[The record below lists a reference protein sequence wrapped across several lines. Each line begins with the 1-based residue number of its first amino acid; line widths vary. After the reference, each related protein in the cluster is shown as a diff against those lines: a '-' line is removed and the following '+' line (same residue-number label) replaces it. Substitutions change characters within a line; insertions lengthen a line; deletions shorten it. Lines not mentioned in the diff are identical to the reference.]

1 MTRISTKDFRNLPI
15 EKWNVTTFREYL
27 KHEHEERYKIPY
39 VTRSYAMEGR
49 MLKTF
54 IAEHTSEA
62 TKRFIDACFADYKPT
77 REYPGL
83 NFAFMY
89 SYMRSRLLPRVL
101 DELRRR
107 GEQQRRK
114 REYIEVR
121 TEEIIDYL

>member
-49 MLKTF
+49 MLKMSL
-54 IAEHTSEA
+54 AEYNQEIL
-62 TKRFIDACFADYKPT
+62 KRFIDACFADYKPT

-89 SYMRSRLLPRVL
+89 SYMRSRLLLRVL
-101 DELRRR
+101 EEIRREEAR
-107 GEQQRRK
+107 LSRNQAH
-114 REYIEVR
+114 ITVS

>member
-49 MLKTF
+49 MLKMSL
-54 IAEHTSEA
+54 AEYNQEVL
-62 TKRFIDACFADYKPT
+62 KRFIDACFADYKPT

-101 DELRRR
+101 E
-107 GEQQRRK
+107 EIRRK
-114 REYIEVR
+114 EARLSQNTEYIEVS

>member
-1 MTRISTKDFRNLPI
+1 MTRISTKDFCNLPI

-49 MLKTF
+49 MLKMSL
-54 IAEHTSEA
+54 AEYNQEVL
-62 TKRFIDACFADYKPT
+62 KQFIDVCFADYKPT

-101 DELRRR
+101 E
-107 GEQQRRK
+107 EIRRK
-114 REYIEVR
+114 SAHLSRNPEHITVSA
-121 TEEIIDYL
+121 EEIIDYL

>member
-15 EKWNVTTFREYL
+15 EKWNVTTFREYMVHVHVV
-27 KHEHEERYKIPY
+27 KYKIAY
-39 VTRSYAMEGR
+39 VTRNYAVEGR
-49 MLKTF
+49 MLKSF
-54 IAEHTSEA
+54 IADHKPEA

-101 DELRRR
+101 E
-107 GEQQRRK
+107 EIRRK
-114 REYIEVR
+114 EARLSRNTEHIKVS

>member
-27 KHEHEERYKIPY
+27 KHVHGERYEIPY

-49 MLKTF
+49 MLKAF
-54 IAEHTSEA
+54 IAEHKPEA
-62 TKRFIDACFADYKPT
+62 TKRFIDVCFADYKPT

-89 SYMRSRLLPRVL
+89 SYMRSRLLPRIL
-101 DELRRR
+101 DELRKRD
-107 GEQQRRK
+107 EQHCRQRVH
-114 REYIEVR
+114 IEVS

>member
-27 KHEHEERYKIPY
+27 KHVHEERYKIPY

-54 IAEHTSEA
+54 IAEYKTGA
-62 TKRFIDACFADYKPT
+62 TKLFIDACFADYKST

-101 DELRRR
+101 E
-107 GEQQRRK
+107 EIRK
-114 REYIEVR
+114 KEARFSRNQTHIKVS
-121 TEEIIDYL
+121 TQEIIDYL

>member
-27 KHEHEERYKIPY
+27 KHEHEERYKISY

-49 MLKTF
+49 MLKAF
-54 IAEHTSEA
+54 IAEHKPEA
-62 TKRFIDACFADYKPT
+62 TKRFIDVCFADYKPT

-101 DELRRR
+101 E
-107 GEQQRRK
+107 EIRRK
-114 REYIEVR
+114 GAHLSRDTEQIIVS

>member
-1 MTRISTKDFRNLPI
+1 MARISTKDFRNLPI

-27 KHEHEERYKIPY
+27 KHEHEERYNIPY
-39 VTRSYAMEGR
+39 VTRSYAMEAR

-54 IAEHTSEA
+54 IAEYKTEA
-62 TKRFIDACFADYKPT
+62 TKRFIDTCFADYKPT

-89 SYMRSRLLPRVL
+89 SYMRSRLLPKVL
-101 DELRRR
+101 E
-107 GEQQRRK
+107 EIRRK
-114 REYIEVR
+114 SAHLSRNTEHIKVS

>member
-1 MTRISTKDFRNLPI
+1 MPRISTKDFRNLPI

-49 MLKTF
+49 MLKMSL
-54 IAEHTSEA
+54 AEYNQEVL
-62 TKRFIDACFADYKPT
+62 KRFIDACFADYKPT

-101 DELRRR
+101 E
-107 GEQQRRK
+107 EIRRK
-114 REYIEVR
+114 GAHLSRNMEQIIVS

>member
-1 MTRISTKDFRNLPI
+1 MTRILTKDFRNLPI

-49 MLKTF
+49 MLKMSL
-54 IAEHTSEA
+54 AEYNQEIL
-62 TKRFIDACFADYKPT
+62 KRFIDACFADYKPT

-89 SYMRSRLLPRVL
+89 SYMRSRLLLRVL
-101 DELRRR
+101 EEIRREEAR
-107 GEQQRRK
+107 LSRNQAH
-114 REYIEVR
+114 ITVS

>member
-49 MLKTF
+49 MLKRSL
-54 IAEHTSEA
+54 AEYNQEVL
-62 TKRFIDACFADYKPT
+62 KRFIDACFADYKPT

-89 SYMRSRLLPRVL
+89 SYMRSRLLLRIL
-101 DELRRR
+101 DELRKRD
-107 GEQQRRK
+107 EQHCRQRVH
-114 REYIEVR
+114 IEVS

>member
-27 KHEHEERYKIPY
+27 KHEHEECYNIPY

-49 MLKTF
+49 MLK
-54 IAEHTSEA
+54 ISLAEYNQEVL
-62 TKRFIDACFADYKPT
+62 KRFIDACFADYKPT

-101 DELRRR
+101 E
-107 GEQQRRK
+107 EIRRK
-114 REYIEVR
+114 SAHLSRNTEQIIVS

>member
-1 MTRISTKDFRNLPI
+1 MTHISTKDFRSLPI

-49 MLKTF
+49 MLKMSL
-54 IAEHTSEA
+54 AEYNQEVL
-62 TKRFIDACFADYKPT
+62 KRFIDACFADYKPT

-101 DELRRR
+101 E
-107 GEQQRRK
+107 EIRRK
-114 REYIEVR
+114 EARLSRNQAHIIVS

>member
-49 MLKTF
+49 MLKMSL
-54 IAEHTSEA
+54 AEYNQEVL
-62 TKRFIDACFADYKPT
+62 KRFIDACFADYKPT

-101 DELRRR
+101 EEIRKKGAHLSRNT
-107 GEQQRRK
+107 EQ
-114 REYIEVR
+114 IVVS

>member
-49 MLKTF
+49 MLKMSL
-54 IAEHTSEA
+54 AEYNQEVL
-62 TKRFIDACFADYKPT
+62 KRFIDACFADYKPT

-89 SYMRSRLLPRVL
+89 SYMRSRLLLRVL
-101 DELRRR
+101 EEIRREEAR
-107 GEQQRRK
+107 LSRNQAH
-114 REYIEVR
+114 ITVS

>member
-27 KHEHEERYKIPY
+27 KHVHEERYKIPY

-49 MLKTF
+49 MLKMSL
-54 IAEHTSEA
+54 AEYNQEVL
-62 TKRFIDACFADYKPT
+62 KRFIDACFADYKPT

-101 DELRRR
+101 E
-107 GEQQRRK
+107 EIRRK
-114 REYIEVR
+114 EARFSR
-121 TEEIIDYL
+121 NTEHIVVSTEDIIGYL

>member
-15 EKWNVTTFREYL
+15 EKWNVTTFREYMVHVHVM
-27 KHEHEERYKIPY
+27 KYKIAY
-39 VTRSYAMEGR
+39 VTRNYAVEGR
-49 MLKTF
+49 MLKAF
-54 IAEHTSEA
+54 IAEHGPEA

-101 DELRRR
+101 DEIRRR

>member
-1 MTRISTKDFRNLPI
+1 MTRISTKDFRNLSI

-27 KHEHEERYKIPY
+27 KHVHEERYKIPY

-54 IAEHTSEA
+54 IAEYKPEA

-83 NFAFMY
+83 NFAFMF

-101 DELRRR
+101 E
-107 GEQQRRK
+107 EIRK
-114 REYIEVR
+114 KEARFSRNLTYITVS
-121 TEEIIDYL
+121 TEDIIDYL

>member
-39 VTRSYAMEGR
+39 VTRSHAMEGR
-49 MLKTF
+49 MLKAF
-54 IAEHTSEA
+54 IADHKPEA

-101 DELRRR
+101 E
-107 GEQQRRK
+107 EIRRK
-114 REYIEVR
+114 SAHLSRNTEHIEVS
-121 TEEIIDYL
+121 TEDIIDYL

>member
-27 KHEHEERYKIPY
+27 KHVHEERYKIPY

-49 MLKTF
+49 MLKAF
-54 IAEHTSEA
+54 IAEHKPEA
-62 TKRFIDACFADYKPT
+62 TKRFIDVCFADYKPT

-89 SYMRSRLLPRVL
+89 SYMRSRLLPQIL
-101 DELRRR
+101 DDLRR
-107 GEQQRRK
+107 EEAKLQRQAVQP
-114 REYIEVR
+114 EVS

>member
-27 KHEHEERYKIPY
+27 KHVHEERYKIPY

-54 IAEHTSEA
+54 IVEYKPGA
-62 TKRFIDACFADYKPT
+62 TKLFIDACFADYKPT

-101 DELRRR
+101 E
-107 GEQQRRK
+107 EIRRK
-114 REYIEVR
+114 GAHLFRNMEQIIVS

>member
-1 MTRISTKDFRNLPI
+1 MTHISTKDFRNLPI

-27 KHEHEERYKIPY
+27 KHVHEERYKIPY

-54 IAEHTSEA
+54 IAEYKPEA
-62 TKRFIDACFADYKPT
+62 TKLFIDACFADYKST

-101 DELRRR
+101 E
-107 GEQQRRK
+107 EIRK
-114 REYIEVR
+114 KEARFSRNQTHIKVS
-121 TEEIIDYL
+121 TQEIIDYL

>member
-27 KHEHEERYKIPY
+27 KYEHEERYKIPY

-54 IAEHTSEA
+54 IAEYKPEA
-62 TKRFIDACFADYKPT
+62 TKLFIDACFADYKST

-101 DELRRR
+101 E
-107 GEQQRRK
+107 EIRK
-114 REYIEVR
+114 KEARFSRNQTHIKVS
-121 TEEIIDYL
+121 TQEIIDYL

>member
-27 KHEHEERYKIPY
+27 KHEHEECYKIPY
-39 VTRSYAMEGR
+39 VTRSHAMEGR

-54 IAEHTSEA
+54 IAEYKPEA

-89 SYMRSRLLPRVL
+89 SYMRSRLLPKVL
-101 DELRRR
+101 E
-107 GEQQRRK
+107 EIRRK
-114 REYIEVR
+114 SAHLSRNPAHIEVS

>member
-49 MLKTF
+49 MLKMSL
-54 IAEHTSEA
+54 AEYNQEVL
-62 TKRFIDACFADYKPT
+62 KRFIDACFADYKPT

-89 SYMRSRLLPRVL
+89 SYMRSRLLLRVL
-101 DELRRR
+101 EEIRREEAR
-107 GEQQRRK
+107 LSRNQAN
-114 REYIEVR
+114 ITVS

>member
-1 MTRISTKDFRNLPI
+1 MARISTKDFRNLPI

-27 KHEHEERYKIPY
+27 KHEHEERYNIPY

-49 MLKTF
+49 MLKTL
-54 IAEHTSEA
+54 IAEYKPEA
-62 TKRFIDACFADYKPT
+62 TKLFIDACFADYKST

-101 DELRRR
+101 E
-107 GEQQRRK
+107 EIRK
-114 REYIEVR
+114 KEARFSRNQTHIKVS
-121 TEEIIDYL
+121 TQEIIDYL

>member
-27 KHEHEERYKIPY
+27 KHVHEERYKIPY

-54 IAEHTSEA
+54 IAEYKPGA
-62 TKRFIDACFADYKPT
+62 TKLFIDACFADYKST

-101 DELRRR
+101 
-107 GEQQRRK
+107 GEIRRK
-114 REYIEVR
+114 GAHLSRNTEHISVS

>member
-39 VTRSYAMEGR
+39 VTRSHAMEGR
-49 MLKTF
+49 MLKSF
-54 IAEHTSEA
+54 IAEHKPEA
-62 TKRFIDACFADYKPT
+62 TKQFIDACFADYKLT

-89 SYMRSRLLPRVL
+89 SYMRFRLLPRVL
-101 DELRRR
+101 E
-107 GEQQRRK
+107 EIRRK
-114 REYIEVR
+114 EVR
-121 TEEIIDYL
+121 LSRNPAHKEVSTEEIIDYL

>member
-1 MTRISTKDFRNLPI
+1 MARTSTKDFRNLPI

-27 KHEHEERYKIPY
+27 KHVHEERYKIPY
-39 VTRSYAMEGR
+39 VTRSHAMEGR

-62 TKRFIDACFADYKPT
+62 TKRFIDTCFADYKPT

-89 SYMRSRLLPRVL
+89 SYMRSRLLLRVL
-101 DELRRR
+101 E
-107 GEQQRRK
+107 EIRK
-114 REYIEVR
+114 KSAHLSRNTEHIKVS

>member
-27 KHEHEERYKIPY
+27 KHVHEDRYNIPY

-49 MLKTF
+49 MLKTSL
-54 IAEHTSEA
+54 AEYNQEA

-89 SYMRSRLLPRVL
+89 SYMRGRLLPRVL
-101 DELRRR
+101 DELRR
-107 GEQQRRK
+107 EETKLQRQAAQP
-114 REYIEVR
+114 EVS

>member
-1 MTRISTKDFRNLPI
+1 MTRISTKDFRNLSI
-15 EKWNVTTFREYL
+15 EKWNVATFREYL

-49 MLKTF
+49 MLKSF
-54 IAEHTSEA
+54 IAEHKPVA
-62 TKRFIDACFADYKPT
+62 TKQFIDACFADYKPT

-101 DELRRR
+101 E
-107 GEQQRRK
+107 EIRRK
-114 REYIEVR
+114 EARFSR
-121 TEEIIDYL
+121 NTEHIVVSTEDIIGYL

>member
-15 EKWNVTTFREYL
+15 DKWNVTTFREYL
-27 KHEHEERYKIPY
+27 KHVHEERYKIPY

-54 IAEHTSEA
+54 IAGYKPEA
-62 TKRFIDACFADYKPT
+62 TKLFIDACFADYKST

-101 DELRRR
+101 E
-107 GEQQRRK
+107 EIRK
-114 REYIEVR
+114 KEARFSRNQTHIKVS
-121 TEEIIDYL
+121 TQEIIDYL

>member
-1 MTRISTKDFRNLPI
+1 MVRVSTKDFRNLSI

-39 VTRSYAMEGR
+39 ITRSYAMEGR

-54 IAEHTSEA
+54 IAEYEPEA

-101 DELRRR
+101 E
-107 GEQQRRK
+107 EIRRK
-114 REYIEVR
+114 GAHLSRNQEHITVS

>member
-27 KHEHEERYKIPY
+27 KHEHEERYKISY
-39 VTRSYAMEGR
+39 VTRSHAMEGR
-49 MLKTF
+49 MLKMSL
-54 IAEHTSEA
+54 AEYNQEIL
-62 TKRFIDACFADYKPT
+62 KRFIDACFADYKPT

-101 DELRRR
+101 E
-107 GEQQRRK
+107 EIRRK
-114 REYIEVR
+114 SAHLSRNPEQIVVS